1 MDVEHVIPPAHA
13 IDAMLAIARQDDA
26 TVHHIRQCQR
36 CRIAWYR
43 VGAFR
48 AGCTDPRAGVAV
60 AGSIGRAPLP
70 DAARDHIEG
79 CLACRLL
86 VLDATRAMDGG
97 GANIFEPPDPNP

>member
-1 MDVEHVIPPAHA
+1 MDVEHVLPPADP
-13 IDAMLAIARQDDA
+13 IVAMLAIARQDDA
-26 TVHHIRQCQR
+26 RARHLRHCRP

-48 AGCTDPRAGVAV
+48 AGCTDPRLGVV
-60 AGSIGRAPLP
+60 VIGSIGRAPLP

-86 VLDATRAMDGG
+86 VLDATRAMDAG
-97 GANIFEPPDPNP
+97 GAGV